1 MKLYDRFLL
10 PRAVHYTCSRR
21 PQLRQR
27 AKVVPAAS
35 GVVLEV
41 GFGSGLNL
49 PYYDAD
55 RVERVLALEPSIE
68 MWALAAPAVA
78 ASKLPVEWIQAP
90 AERLPLAAAS
100 VDSAVVTY
108 TLCTIP
114 EILAALEAIRRV
126 LRPGGTLHFCEHGAA
141 PDAPVRR
148 WQNRLDR
155 IWGCFSGGCH
165 LNREIPALLEAGA
178 FRITELETLYLPGWK
193 PASYNYWGTAT
204 PS

>member
-1 MKLYDRFLL
+1 MRLYDRFVL
-10 PRAVHYTCSRR
+10 PRAVHYTCGRR

-55 RVERVLALEPSIE
+55 RVERVLALEPSSE

-78 ASKLPVEWIQAP
+78 ASAIPVEWLRFP
-90 AERLPLAAAS
+90 AERLPLEPAS
-100 VDSAVVTY
+100 VDSVVVTY
-108 TLCTIP
+108 SLCTIP
-114 EILAALEAIRRV
+114 EIEPALQAIRRT
-126 LRPGGTLHFCEHGAA
+126 LRPAGSLHFCEHGAA

-148 WQNRLDR
+148 WQDRLDP
-155 IWGCFSGGCH
+155 IWGFFSGGCH
-165 LNREIPALLEAGA
+165 LNREIPALLERGG
-178 FRITELETLYLPGWK
+178 FRVVALETLYLPGWR
-193 PASYNYWGTAT
+193 PASYNYWGRAT
-204 PS
+204 PG